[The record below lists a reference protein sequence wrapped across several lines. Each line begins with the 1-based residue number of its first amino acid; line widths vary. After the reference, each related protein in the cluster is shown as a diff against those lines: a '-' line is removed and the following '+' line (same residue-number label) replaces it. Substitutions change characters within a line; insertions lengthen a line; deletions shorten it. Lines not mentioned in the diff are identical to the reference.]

1 MADTTKDIS
10 RIYEAGVEP
19 VYNDHAL
26 EATSTVYEGAVVTAD
41 PTANTVGAYA
51 DADVFVGFA
60 DTKCDNSAGA
70 AGDRNVHVRSRGI
83 VKLTVTDS
91 AGTPLGTNIDLGDA
105 IYSSDNQTFTND
117 ATGTLKIGTVH
128 RVVSTSAADA
138 VCMVYFEAAG
148 LRSV

>member
-10 RIYEAGVEP
+10 RVYESGVEP
-19 VYNDHAL
+19 VYNDYAAEAL
-26 EATSTVYEGAVVTAD
+26 ATVYEGAVVTAD

-51 DADVFVGFA
+51 DADTFVGFA
-60 DTKCDNSAGA
+60 DTKCDNSSGA
-70 AGDRNVHVRSRGI
+70 AGDKNVHVRSRGL
-83 VKLTVTDS
+83 VKVTVTDS
-91 AGTPLGTNIDLGDA
+91 AGSPLGTNIDLGDA

-117 ATGTLKIGTVH
+117 ATSTLKIGTVH
-128 RVVSTSAADA
+128 RIVSTSGADA